1 MRFVFR
7 FPDIGEGIT
16 EGKIIEWYVKKG
28 QQIGSGDPVV
38 KMETD
43 KVVTD
48 IPSPRDGVVSAV
60 YGSEGDVINVD
71 DSLIE
76 IEIEGVEGVEAQEI
90 AQEKPVPASEKPVA
104 EKGFGVVG
112 TIEVAGDG
120 AFLPAGTEGLDS
132 VPETASLE
140 KPVKILATPVARAM
154 AKDLGIDID
163 QVKGSGP
170 AGRVMKSD
178 IKSFHTARP
187 SVGHISEPVD
197 DHQVNII
204 PLTQIRKTIARKMA
218 VSKQTAAHMTIME
231 EVEVSELIKLR
242 REQKDG
248 FEDLG
253 LKLTYLPFILKA
265 VAVGLKS
272 YPMLN
277 SELDLERD
285 RILQKKYYHIG
296 IAVDTEDGLVVP
308 VIRNVDRKSIADL
321 ATELGEISAKARERK
336 LTMDDFKDGT
346 FTITNYGSIGGTFGV
361 PVINYPQAA
370 ILGVG
375 RIMEKPVVNSGN
387 IEIGNLM
394 PLSMSVDHRIVDG
407 GEATRFLLEVA
418 GYIANPVSL
427 LLKN

>member
-28 QQIGSGDPVV
+28 QEVSSGDPVV

-48 IPSPRDGVVSAV
+48 IPSPRTGIVSAV

-76 IEIEGVEGVEAQEI
+76 IEIEGVVGAEAQAI
-90 AQEKPVPASEKPVA
+90 AQEKPALASEKPVA

-120 AFLPAGTEGLDS
+120 AFLPAGTEGLTS
-132 VPETASLE
+132 TPEAPIME
-140 KPVKILATPVARAM
+140 KPVKVLATPVARAM
-154 AKDLGIDID
+154 AKDLGIDIN

-178 IKSFHTARP
+178 IKSFH
-187 SVGHISEPVD
+187 SVGPAARVEQVPV
-197 DHQVNII
+197 DHQVDEI
-204 PLTQIRKTIARKMA
+204 PLTQIRKAIARKMA

-242 REQKDG
+242 REQKAG
-248 FEDLG
+248 FENRG

-265 VAVGLKS
+265 VAAGLKS

-277 SELDLERD
+277 SELDIERD
-285 RILQKKYYHIG
+285 RILQKKYYNIG
-296 IAVDTEDGLVVP
+296 IAVDTDDGLVVP

-321 ATELGEISAKARERK
+321 ANELGEIAVKARERK
-336 LTMDDFKDGT
+336 LTLDDFKDGT

-375 RIMEKPVVNSGN
+375 RIMEKPVVNSGK
-387 IEIGNLM
+387 IEIGNIL

-427 LLKN
+427 LLKH

>member
-28 QQIGSGDPVV
+28 QEINSGDPVV

-76 IEIEGVEGVEAQEI
+76 IEIEGVEGAAAQTI
-90 AQEKPVPASEKPVA
+90 AKEKPAPASEKPVA

-112 TIEVAGDG
+112 TIEVAGEG
-120 AFLPAGTEGLDS
+120 AFLPAGTEGLTS
-132 VPETASLE
+132 MPEAPIVD
-140 KPVKILATPVARAM
+140 KPVKVLATPVARAI
-154 AKDLGIDID
+154 AKDLGIDVN

-170 AGRVMKSD
+170 AGRVMKGD

-187 SVGHISEPVD
+187 SVVRTSRAVE
-197 DHQVNII
+197 DHHVNVI

-218 VSKQTAAHMTIME
+218 VSTQTAAHMTIME

-242 REQKDG
+242 RDQKDG

-265 VAVGLKS
+265 VAAGLKS

-296 IAVDTEDGLVVP
+296 IAVDTDDGLVVP

-321 ATELGEISAKARERK
+321 ATELAEIAVKARERK

-375 RIMEKPVVNSGN
+375 RIMEKPVVNSDK
-387 IEIGNLM
+387 IEIGNSM